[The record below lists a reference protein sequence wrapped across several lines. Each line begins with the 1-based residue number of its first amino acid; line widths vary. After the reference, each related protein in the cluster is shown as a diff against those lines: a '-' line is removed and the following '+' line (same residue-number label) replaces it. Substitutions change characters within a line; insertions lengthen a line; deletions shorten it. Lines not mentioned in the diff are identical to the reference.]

1 MQQTIRLLSYLLE
14 TIKGARVM
22 SIRKLLMAV
31 GAAVLA
37 TGAWS
42 GAMAQ
47 SSDSAFSTSSLFGWD
62 NPNETRPGSWLP
74 YTSYGYVGGGV
85 GKSKYD
91 TSCAPGFACD
101 HTDIGYKIF
110 TGGKISRVIGVEVAY
125 VYLGKGT
132 ANGGDQTAQ
141 GINLSLIGNIPIGE
155 KFNVYGKVGGI
166 WGWTKTDTASLSGQ
180 SGGTDHGLNWSY
192 GAGVQFD
199 LSRNWA
205 VQADW
210 DHYRFDYSNQ
220 NAGAE
225 LYSVNA
231 VYKF

>member
-1 MQQTIRLLSYLLE
+1 
-14 TIKGARVM
+14 M
-22 SIRKLLMAV
+22 SIRKFIVAV
-31 GAAVLA
+31 GCALLTAGA
-37 TGAWS
+37 WTGAI
-42 GAMAQ
+42 AQ
-47 SSDSAFSTSSLFGWD
+47 TSTPDSVSSALGGWD
-62 NPNETRPGSWLP
+62 DPAGTRPGSWLP

-91 TSCAPGFACD
+91 TSCAPGFSCD
-101 HTDIGYKIF
+101 HTDIGFKIF
-110 TGGKISRVIGVEVAY
+110 TGGKISRIVGVEVGY

-166 WGWTKTDTASLSGQ
+166 YGWTSTDTAPLSGQ
-180 SGGTDHGLNWSY
+180 GGGTDHGLNWSY

-220 NAGAE
+220 GASAQ

>member
-1 MQQTIRLLSYLLE
+1 
-14 TIKGARVM
+14 M
-22 SIRKLLMAV
+22 SIRNLLLAF
-31 GAAVLA
+31 GAAMLA
-37 TGAWS
+37 ASTWS
-42 GAMAQ
+42 AAMAQ
-47 SSDSAFSTSSLFGWD
+47 SSTSTSGFSTSSLFGWD

-74 YTSYGYVGGGV
+74 YTSYGYVGGGI
-85 GKSKYD
+85 GKSKYE

-110 TGGKISRVIGVEVAY
+110 TGGKISRVIGVEVGY

-155 KFNVYGKVGGI
+155 KFNIYGKVGGI
-166 WGWTKTDTASLSGQ
+166 YGWTKTDTAALSGQ
-180 SGGTDHGLNWSY
+180 GGGSDSGLNWSY

-199 LSRNWA
+199 ITRNWA

-220 NAGAE
+220 GASAQ